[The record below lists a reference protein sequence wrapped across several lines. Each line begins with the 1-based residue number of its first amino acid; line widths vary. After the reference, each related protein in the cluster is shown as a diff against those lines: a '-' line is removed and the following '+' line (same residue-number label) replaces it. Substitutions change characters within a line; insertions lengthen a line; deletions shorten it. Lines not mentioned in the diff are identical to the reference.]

1 MPSPYAR
8 LPQIKWKEKTHELIA
23 SHPLQAVDIREAV
36 LDSWDSIFE
45 SKIGKHRIQIGKDI
59 FPIPQLMGA
68 FLHELIPLE
77 LAAKYPKVWRGN
89 QNKGEKDLVYIT
101 DLKFSIEIK
110 TSSNKSA
117 IFANRSYAQPQS
129 TSPLAKG
136 KDGYYIAVNFE
147 KFKLGQRRPRILLIR
162 FGWLDH
168 TDWIA
173 QSAATGQQA
182 RLAPI
187 TYQTK
192 LLPIYD
198 AGSDDGPVKKRRQ
211 RGKN

>member
-1 MPSPYAR
+1 MASPYAGLPPSKWLAKTRR
-8 LPQIKWKEKTHELIA
+8 LIGA
-23 SHPLQAVDIREAV
+23 HPLKVADIKSAV
-36 LDSWDSIFE
+36 LDSWESIFE
-45 SKIGKHRIQIGKDI
+45 SKIGKHGIQIGKDI

-77 LAAKYPKVWRGN
+77 LAARHPSLWRGN
-89 QNKGEKDLVYIT
+89 QNKGEKDLVCIT
-101 DLKFSIEIK
+101 NVRFSIEIK
-110 TSSNKSA
+110 TSSDKRS

-147 KFKLGQRRPRILLIR
+147 KFEEGQNRPRIRLIR

-168 TDWIA
+168 TDWIPQA
-173 QSAATGQQA
+173 AATGQQA

-192 LLPIYD
+192 LLPVYD
-198 AGSDDGPVKKRRQ
+198 LADDEVG
-211 RGKN
+211 

>member
-1 MPSPYAR
+1 
-8 LPQIKWKEKTHELIA
+8 
-23 SHPLQAVDIREAV
+23 
-36 LDSWDSIFE
+36 
-45 SKIGKHRIQIGKDI
+45 
-59 FPIPQLMGA
+59 MGA

-77 LAAKYPKVWRGN
+77 LAAKYPTLWRGN
-89 QNKGEKDLVYIT
+89 QNKGEKDLVCKT
-101 DLKFSIEIK
+101 DLKFSVEVK

-129 TSPLAKG
+129 SSPLAKG

-147 KFKLGQRRPRILLIR
+147 KFEDGKKHPRIRLIR

-187 TYQTK
+187 IYQTK
-192 LLPIYD
+192 LLSIYEMDRD
-198 AGSDDGPVKKRRQ
+198 AVGTKNRSPRKKS
-211 RGKN
+211 K

>member
-1 MPSPYAR
+1 MASPYAG
-8 LPQIKWKEKTHELIA
+8 LPKEKWIDKTRELIA
-23 SHPLQAVDIREAV
+23 AHPLKSADMKAAV

-45 SKIGKHRIQIGKDI
+45 SKIGKHGIRIGKEI
-59 FPIPQLMGA
+59 FPSPQLMGA

-77 LAAKYPKVWRGN
+77 LAANQPKAWRGN
-89 QNKGEKDLVYIT
+89 RNKGEKDLVCIT
-101 DLKFSIEIK
+101 DLKFSIEVK
-110 TSSNKSA
+110 TSSNKSG

-129 TSPLAKG
+129 SSPLAKG

-147 KFKLGQRRPRILLIR
+147 KFIEGRKRPRIRLIR

-173 QSAATGQQA
+173 QTAATGQQA

-187 TYQTK
+187 TYRAK

-198 AGSDDGPVKKRRQ
+198 AERDADGMDA
-211 RGKN
+211 

>member
-1 MPSPYAR
+1 MASPYAR
-8 LPQIKWKEKTHELIA
+8 LPEKKWIDRTRRLIA
-23 SHPLQAVDIREAV
+23 AHPLKSADIKAAV

-45 SKIGKHRIQIGKDI
+45 SKIGKHGIQIGKEI

-77 LAAKYPKVWRGN
+77 LSAKYPKSWRGN
-89 QNKGEKDLVYIT
+89 QNKGEKDLVCIT
-101 DLKFSIEIK
+101 DLKFSIEVK
-110 TSSNKSA
+110 TSSDKKS
-117 IFANRSYAQPQS
+117 IFANRSYARPQS
-129 TSPLAKG
+129 SSPLAKG

-147 KFKLGQRRPRILLIR
+147 KFEEGRNRPRIRLIR

-187 TYQTK
+187 TYRTK

-198 AGSDDGPVKKRRQ
+198 VERDGE
-211 RGKN
+211 G